1 MKQIHQ
7 TYSDAVSVWYQCG
20 TSVVLLKSMLK
31 DTVIL
36 NYLQPSKK
44 RIVLAQN

>member
-7 TYSDAVSVWYQCG
+7 TYSDTVSVWYQCG
-20 TSVVLLKSMLK
+20 TSVVFLQSILK
-31 DTVIL
+31 DTVIIY
-36 NYLQPSKK
+36 NPSKK